1 MANNDEEFV
10 DEYFDIITKQM
21 CCDFLESQ
29 FETFNSP
36 GNLTMKNHFLQI
48 INNGLMPPIQ
58 IIQGITY
65 YITTSTIARNVEMG
79 ASIYRLKDSPCSQC
93 EQQH

>member
-1 MANNDEEFV
+1 MDENDEFI
-10 DEYFDIITKQM
+10 DEYYENVTKQM
-21 CCDFLESQ
+21 CCNFLEAQ
-29 FETFNSP
+29 FESFNTP
-36 GNLTMKNHFLQI
+36 GNLIMKNHFLQI

-65 YITTSTIARNVEMG
+65 YITTSIIARNAENGIGV
-79 ASIYRLKDSPCSQC
+79 YRFKDSPCSQC